1 MPGKAKFIPIAIVAI
16 GASFALWY
24 GRAKPPDTPST
35 IHSTTSPAVQ
45 HDKAATTNSVA
56 TTRMPGPADVADVKD
71 WIENGPKEPLVPPVI
86 HVDAELAP
94 GSVATAE
101 PLVPPE
107 IRVDAELA
115 PGSTATKEPL
125 LPPEI
130 RAGQPSQ

>member
-1 MPGKAKFIPIAIVAI
+1 MFGKTTFIPVVIVAI

-24 GRAKPPDTPST
+24 GRAKPPDAPST
-35 IHSTTSPAVQ
+35 THSTASPAAK
-45 HDKAATTNSVA
+45 HDKAATTNSGA
-56 TTRMPGPADVADVKD
+56 TTRWSKPADVVDVKD

-86 HVDAELAP
+86 HVDAEIAP

-115 PGSTATKEPL
+115 PGSTASKEPL
-125 LPPEI
+125 VPPEI